1 MEDTDFYATVKLK
14 NSEEIFSLVS
24 PSDEGDKTFLMLSNP
39 VVIEEVV
46 IRGKHVYKVDP
57 WLKTSTSDLIVL
69 DMENVLTI
77 VECLDFDIIKLYH
90 QYLRKLS
97 STFKKETNDL
107 NRKMGY
113 ISNINDARILLE
125 NIFKS

>member
-57 WLKTSTSDLIVL
+57 WLKTSTSDLIIL

-77 VECLDFDIIKLYH
+77 VECLDLDTIKLYH

-125 NIFKS
+125 NIFKN